1 MFRKRRKGE
10 LAPLSRLL
18 TRAYPTNEPE
28 ELKAIRVFGWWD
40 KAVPPRVARNARPYR
55 LYEGVLTVHTTT
67 AAWASDL
74 DFLRPQLLESVQ
86 RYAPNAKVREI
97 RIRVGKLPDLPVR
110 PAPEEP
116 EPIEPIAELPE
127 EIARALAAVGDDSV
141 RDAVAAAAK
150 MALAPRPPRKPR
162 KR

>member
-1 MFRKRRKGE
+1 MFRKRRKGD

-18 TRAYPTNEPE
+18 TGAYPSNEPE

-40 KAVPPRVARNARPYR
+40 KAVPPRVAKNARPVR
-55 LYEGVLTVHTTT
+55 LWEGVLTVHTTT

-74 DFLRPQLLESVQ
+74 DFLRPQLLESV
-86 RYAPNAKVREI
+86 RRHAPNAKVREI

-110 PAPEEP
+110 PPPEEP
-116 EPIEPIAELPE
+116 VTVEPIAELPDDL
-127 EIARALAAVGDDSV
+127 ARALAAVGDDSI

-150 MALAPRPPRKPR
+150 VALAPRPPKKPR
-162 KR
+162 RP